1 MRGSQCPL
9 RGTARL
15 LFAWTVLACASGA
28 FAEEEAPPKVA
39 EPMPRTGPAF
49 ELKRTLTNRGAI
61 DQITHTTFRAELLL
75 SSPVSLLRLDVPFVD
90 KNNSFTSDPTNAGLG
105 DLSTRVAFAPM
116 PIWGAPLTLYLD
128 FIFPTGEDLG
138 TGKYQ
143 VVPGAES
150 SIRLL
155 SGDAPGL
162 FFGPLAEQHISIAG
176 DPARDSLYYLK
187 FELKVEA
194 RWKHWSVNLN
204 PKPVI
209 DWTAG
214 PSTAAVIDLE
224 GAWIPS
230 DHWRLWLKVGRRL
243 WGSTLPST
251 YDTQAELGV
260 RWTL

>member
-1 MRGSQCPL
+1 M
-9 RGTARL
+9 
-15 LFAWTVLACASGA
+15 LFAWTALACASGA
-28 FAEEEAPPKVA
+28 FAEEEALPKDVQ
-39 EPMPRTGPAF
+39 PMPHTGPAF
-49 ELKRTLTNRGAI
+49 ELKRALTDRGSI
-61 DQITHTTFRAELLL
+61 DQQTQTTFRAELLL
-75 SSPVSLLRLDVPFVD
+75 SSLVSLLRLDVPFVD
-90 KNNSFTSDPTNAGLG
+90 KNNSFTSDPLNAGLG
-105 DLSTRVAFAPM
+105 DLKTRVALAPM
-116 PIWGAPLTLYLD
+116 PIWGAPLTPYLD
-128 FIFPTGEDLG
+128 FVFPTGGDTRG
-138 TGKYQ
+138 AGKYQ
-143 VVPGAES
+143 LVPGAES

-162 FFGPLAEQHISIAG
+162 FFGPLAEQYITVAG

-194 RWKHWSVNLN
+194 RWKHWKVNLN

-224 GAWIPS
+224 GNWIPS
-230 DHWRLWLKVGRRL
+230 DHWRLRLKVGRRL

-251 YDTQAELGV
+251 YDTQVELGV